1 MSTKQ
6 LGGQSTS
13 RTKQLGSSKLS
24 PLGSSK
30 LNHKQNGQD
39 TPNKELET
47 PISAPMIAS
56 IAEVKID
63 KPQTIHPKQDM
74 NSRFE
79 FYVGKERMTL
89 RNEDLQRIRELQ
101 DANDQLQRQVVM
113 QKQELFQVADSLK
126 LSAEIEQSMCMIA
139 RNAGEVLSIY
149 ANNESRLRRISSLE
163 NKNINLQQD
172 MSDVLGKVTICHE
185 IHQKTQFAKE
195 YFLKKAEYDR
205 NIEEIQ
211 RLK

>member
-13 RTKQLGSSKLS
+13 RTKQLGSPKIN
-24 PLGSSK
+24 K
-30 LNHKQNGQD
+30 QLNVRD
-39 TPNKELET
+39 TSNKELEIPT
-47 PISAPMIAS
+47 SIPVISS
-56 IAEVKID
+56 IAEEKID
-63 KPQTIHPKQDM
+63 KPQTVNSKQDLS
-74 NSRFE
+74 NRFE

-101 DANDQLQRQVVM
+101 DSNDQLQRQVAM

-126 LSAEIEQSMCMIA
+126 LSAEIEQAMCMIA
-139 RNAGEVLSIY
+139 RNAGEVLSLY
-149 ANNESRLRRISSLE
+149 SDNESRLRRISALE

-172 MSDVLGKVTICHE
+172 MSDLLGKVATCHE
-185 IHQKTQFAKE
+185 MHQKTQFAKE

-205 NIEEIQ
+205 NTAEIQ

>member
-13 RTKQLGSSKLS
+13 RTKQLGSSKL
-24 PLGSSK
+24 
-30 LNHKQNGQD
+30 NKQLNGQD

-47 PISAPMIAS
+47 PISTPAIAS

-63 KPQTIHPKQDM
+63 KPQTVHSKQDS
-74 NSRFE
+74 NNRFE

-101 DANDQLQRQVVM
+101 DANDQLQRQVAT

-149 ANNESRLRRISSLE
+149 SDNESRLRRISALE

-172 MSDVLGKVTICHE
+172 MSDVLGKVATCHE
-185 IHQKTQFAKE
+185 MHQKTQFAKE

-205 NIEEIQ
+205 NTAEIQ

>member
-13 RTKQLGSSKLS
+13 RTKQLGSSKL
-24 PLGSSK
+24 
-30 LNHKQNGQD
+30 NKQLNGQD
-39 TPNKELET
+39 IPNKELKT
-47 PISAPMIAS
+47 PINTPVITS
-56 IAEVKID
+56 INEVKIEN
-63 KPQTIHPKQDM
+63 PQTV
-74 NSRFE
+74 NSKPDSNNRFE

-101 DANDQLQRQVVM
+101 DANDQLQRQVTM

-149 ANNESRLRRISSLE
+149 SENESRLRRISALE

-172 MSDVLGKVTICHE
+172 MSDVLGKVATCHE
-185 IHQKTQFAKE
+185 MQQKTQFAKE

-205 NIEEIQ
+205 NIAEIQ

>member
-13 RTKQLGSSKLS
+13 RTKQLGSSKL
-24 PLGSSK
+24 
-30 LNHKQNGQD
+30 NKQLNGQD

-47 PISAPMIAS
+47 PISTPVIAS
-56 IAEVKID
+56 ITEVKID
-63 KPQTIHPKQDM
+63 KPQPVNSKQDS
-74 NSRFE
+74 NNRFE

-101 DANDQLQRQVVM
+101 DANDQLQRQVAM

-149 ANNESRLRRISSLE
+149 SDNESRLCRISALE

-172 MSDVLGKVTICHE
+172 MSDVLGRVATCHE
-185 IHQKTQFAKE
+185 MHQKTQFAKE

-205 NIEEIQ
+205 NTAEIQ

>member
-13 RTKQLGSSKLS
+13 RTKQLGNPKLS
-24 PLGSSK
+24 
-30 LNHKQNGQD
+30 KQLNGQD
-39 TPNKELET
+39 APNKKLATQINT
-47 PISAPMIAS
+47 PTIAS
-56 IAEVKID
+56 IEAE
-63 KPQTIHPKQDM
+63 KPQTVSSKQDS
-74 NSRFE
+74 NNRFE

-101 DANDQLQRQVVM
+101 DANDQLQRQVNM

-149 ANNESRLRRISSLE
+149 ADNESRLRRISGLE
-163 NKNINLQQD
+163 DKNINLQQD
-172 MSDVLGKVTICHE
+172 MSDVLGKVATCHE
-185 IHQKTQFAKE
+185 IQQKTQFAKE
-195 YFLKKAEYDR
+195 YFLKKSEYDR
-205 NIEEIQ
+205 NTAEIQ

>member
-1 MSTKQ
+1 MSTNQ

-13 RTKQLGSSKLS
+13 KTKQLGNPKLS
-24 PLGSSK
+24 K
-30 LNHKQNGQD
+30 QLNCQD
-39 TPNKELET
+39 APNKKLATQINT
-47 PISAPMIAS
+47 PTIAS
-56 IAEVKID
+56 IEAE
-63 KPQTIHPKQDM
+63 KPQTVGSKQDS
-74 NSRFE
+74 NNRFE

-101 DANDQLQRQVVM
+101 DANDQLQRQVNM

-149 ANNESRLRRISSLE
+149 ADNESRLRRISGLE
-163 NKNINLQQD
+163 DKNINLQQD
-172 MSDVLGKVTICHE
+172 MSDVLGKVATCHE
-185 IHQKTQFAKE
+185 IQQKTQFAKE
-195 YFLKKAEYDR
+195 YFLKKSEYDR
-205 NIEEIQ
+205 NTAEIQ

>member
-13 RTKQLGSSKLS
+13 RTKQLGSSKL
-24 PLGSSK
+24 
-30 LNHKQNGQD
+30 NKQLNGQD

-47 PISAPMIAS
+47 SISTPVIAS
-56 IAEVKID
+56 ITEVKID
-63 KPQTIHPKQDM
+63 KEVKVEKAQTVNSKQDL
-74 NSRFE
+74 NNRFE
-79 FYVGKERMTL
+79 FYVGKERMSL

-101 DANDQLQRQVVM
+101 DANDQLQRQVAM

-149 ANNESRLRRISSLE
+149 SGNESRLRRISALE
-163 NKNINLQQD
+163 DKNINLQQD
-172 MSDVLGKVTICHE
+172 MSDVLGKVATCHE
-185 IHQKTQFAKE
+185 MHQKTQFAKE

-205 NIEEIQ
+205 NTAEIQ

>member
-13 RTKQLGSSKLS
+13 RTKQLGSSKL
-24 PLGSSK
+24 
-30 LNHKQNGQD
+30 NKQLNGQD
-39 TPNKELET
+39 ALNKELET
-47 PISAPMIAS
+47 SISTPVIAS
-56 IAEVKID
+56 MTEVKID
-63 KPQTIHPKQDM
+63 KEVKVEKSQTVHSKQ
-74 NSRFE
+74 NLNNRFE

-101 DANDQLQRQVVM
+101 DANDQLQRQVAM

-149 ANNESRLRRISSLE
+149 SDNESRLRRISALE
-163 NKNINLQQD
+163 DKNINLQQD
-172 MSDVLGKVTICHE
+172 MSDVLGKVAICHE
-185 IHQKTQFAKE
+185 MHQKTQFAKE

-205 NIEEIQ
+205 NTAEIQ

>member
-6 LGGQSTS
+6 LGGQSTP
-13 RTKQLGSSKLS
+13 RTKQLGSSKL
-24 PLGSSK
+24 
-30 LNHKQNGQD
+30 NKQLNGQD
-39 TPNKELET
+39 APNKELET
-47 PISAPMIAS
+47 QISTPVIAS
-56 IAEVKID
+56 IPEVKID
-63 KPQTIHPKQDM
+63 KAQTVSSKQDL

-79 FYVGKERMTL
+79 FYVGKERMSL

-101 DANDQLQRQVVM
+101 DANDQLQRQVAI

-149 ANNESRLRRISSLE
+149 SDNESRLRRISALE
-163 NKNINLQQD
+163 DKNINLQQD
-172 MSDVLGKVTICHE
+172 MSDVLGRVATCHE
-185 IHQKTQFAKE
+185 MQQKTQFAKE

-205 NIEEIQ
+205 NTAEIQ
-211 RLK
+211 RLR

>member
-13 RTKQLGSSKLS
+13 RTKQLGSSKL
-24 PLGSSK
+24 
-30 LNHKQNGQD
+30 NKQLNGQD
-39 TPNKELET
+39 IPDKELKT
-47 PISAPMIAS
+47 PISTPVITS
-56 IAEVKID
+56 INEVKID
-63 KPQTIHPKQDM
+63 KPQTV
-74 NSRFE
+74 NSKPDSNNRFE

-101 DANDQLQRQVVM
+101 DANDQLQRQVTM

-149 ANNESRLRRISSLE
+149 SENESRLRRISALE

-172 MSDVLGKVTICHE
+172 MSDVLGKVATCHE
-185 IHQKTQFAKE
+185 MQQKTQFAKE

-205 NIEEIQ
+205 NIAEIQ

>member
-6 LGGQSTS
+6 LGGQSTP
-13 RTKQLGSSKLS
+13 RTKQLGSSKL
-24 PLGSSK
+24 
-30 LNHKQNGQD
+30 NKQLNGQD
-39 TPNKELET
+39 TPNKELEITT
-47 PISAPMIAS
+47 PVIAS
-56 IAEVKID
+56 IPEVKAD
-63 KPQTIHPKQDM
+63 KAQTVSSKQDL
-74 NSRFE
+74 NNRFE

-101 DANDQLQRQVVM
+101 DANDQLQRQVAI

-149 ANNESRLRRISSLE
+149 SDNESRLRRISALE
-163 NKNINLQQD
+163 DKNINLQQD
-172 MSDVLGKVTICHE
+172 MSDVLGRVATCHE
-185 IHQKTQFAKE
+185 MQQKTQFAKE

-205 NIEEIQ
+205 NTAEIQ
-211 RLK
+211 RLR

>member
-13 RTKQLGSSKLS
+13 RTKQLGSSKL
-24 PLGSSK
+24 
-30 LNHKQNGQD
+30 NKQLNGQD
-39 TPNKELET
+39 TPNKELKTSIST
-47 PISAPMIAS
+47 PVIAS
-56 IAEVKID
+56 ITEVKID
-63 KPQTIHPKQDM
+63 KEVKVEKAQTVNSKQDL
-74 NSRFE
+74 NNRFE
-79 FYVGKERMTL
+79 FYVGKERMSL

-101 DANDQLQRQVVM
+101 DANDQLQRQVAM

-149 ANNESRLRRISSLE
+149 SDNESRLRRISALE
-163 NKNINLQQD
+163 DKNINLQQD
-172 MSDVLGKVTICHE
+172 MSDVLGKVATCHE
-185 IHQKTQFAKE
+185 MHQKTQFAKE

-205 NIEEIQ
+205 NTAEIQ

>member
-13 RTKQLGSSKLS
+13 KIKQLGN
-24 PLGSSK
+24 PK
-30 LNHKQNGQD
+30 LNKQLNGQN

-47 PISAPMIAS
+47 QINTPVIAS
-56 IAEVKID
+56 ITEVKN
-63 KPQTIHPKQDM
+63 PQTISSKQDL
-74 NSRFE
+74 NNRFE

-101 DANDQLQRQVVM
+101 DANDQLQRQVAM

-139 RNAGEVLSIY
+139 RNAGEILSIY
-149 ANNESRLRRISSLE
+149 SDNESRLRRISALE
-163 NKNINLQQD
+163 DKNINLQQD
-172 MSDVLGKVTICHE
+172 MSDVLGKVATCHE
-185 IHQKTQFAKE
+185 MQQKTQFAKE

-205 NIEEIQ
+205 NTAEIQ

>member
-13 RTKQLGSSKLS
+13 RTKQLGSSKL
-24 PLGSSK
+24 
-30 LNHKQNGQD
+30 NKQLNGQS

-47 PISAPMIAS
+47 PISPPVIAS
-56 IAEVKID
+56 ITEVKID
-63 KPQTIHPKQDM
+63 KPQPVNSKQDS
-74 NSRFE
+74 NNRFE

-101 DANDQLQRQVVM
+101 DANDQLQRQVAM

-149 ANNESRLRRISSLE
+149 SDNESRLRRISALE

-172 MSDVLGKVTICHE
+172 MSDVLGRVATCHE
-185 IHQKTQFAKE
+185 MHQKTQFAKE

-205 NIEEIQ
+205 NTAEIQ

>member
-13 RTKQLGSSKLS
+13 RTKQLGSSKL
-24 PLGSSK
+24 
-30 LNHKQNGQD
+30 NKQLNGQD

-47 PISAPMIAS
+47 PISTPVIAS
-56 IAEVKID
+56 ITEVKID
-63 KPQTIHPKQDM
+63 KPQPVNSKQDS
-74 NSRFE
+74 NNRFE

-101 DANDQLQRQVVM
+101 DANDQLQRQVAM

-149 ANNESRLRRISSLE
+149 SDNESRLRRISALE

-172 MSDVLGKVTICHE
+172 MSDVLGKVATCHE
-185 IHQKTQFAKE
+185 MHQKTQFAKE

-205 NIEEIQ
+205 NTAEIQ

>member
-24 PLGSSK
+24 
-30 LNHKQNGQD
+30 KQLNGQD

-47 PISAPMIAS
+47 PISTPVIAS
-56 IAEVKID
+56 ITEVKVE
-63 KPQTIHPKQDM
+63 KAQTVNSKQDL
-74 NSRFE
+74 NNRFE

-101 DANDQLQRQVVM
+101 DANDQLQRQVAM

-139 RNAGEVLSIY
+139 RNAGEILSIY
-149 ANNESRLRRISSLE
+149 SDNESRLRRISALE
-163 NKNINLQQD
+163 DKNLNLQQD
-172 MSDVLGKVTICHE
+172 MSDVLGKVATCHE
-185 IHQKTQFAKE
+185 MHQKTQFAKE

-205 NIEEIQ
+205 NTAEIQ

>member
-13 RTKQLGSSKLS
+13 RTKQLGSSKL
-24 PLGSSK
+24 
-30 LNHKQNGQD
+30 NKQLNGQD

-47 PISAPMIAS
+47 PKS
-56 IAEVKID
+56 
-63 KPQTIHPKQDM
+63 TQDS
-74 NSRFE
+74 NNRFE
-79 FYVGKERMTL
+79 FYVGKERMSL

-101 DANDQLQRQVVM
+101 DANDQLQRQKKKK
-113 QKQELFQVADSLK
+113 KQELFQVADSLK
-126 LSAEIEQSMCMIA
+126 LSAEIEQSTCMIA

-149 ANNESRLRRISSLE
+149 SDNESRLRRISALE

-172 MSDVLGKVTICHE
+172 MSDVLGRVATCHE
-185 IHQKTQFAKE
+185 MHQKTQLAKE

-205 NIEEIQ
+205 NTAEIQ

>member
-13 RTKQLGSSKLS
+13 RTKQLGSSKL
-24 PLGSSK
+24 
-30 LNHKQNGQD
+30 NKQLNGQD

-47 PISAPMIAS
+47 PKS
-56 IAEVKID
+56 
-63 KPQTIHPKQDM
+63 TQDS
-74 NSRFE
+74 NNRFE

-101 DANDQLQRQVVM
+101 DANDQLQRQVNM

-149 ANNESRLRRISSLE
+149 ADNESRLRRISGLE
-163 NKNINLQQD
+163 DKNINLQQD
-172 MSDVLGKVTICHE
+172 MSDVLGKVATCHE
-185 IHQKTQFAKE
+185 IQQKTQFAKE
-195 YFLKKAEYDR
+195 YFLKKSEYDR
-205 NIEEIQ
+205 NTAEIQ

>member
-6 LGGQSTS
+6 LGGQSTP
-13 RTKQLGSSKLS
+13 RTKQLGSSKL
-24 PLGSSK
+24 
-30 LNHKQNGQD
+30 NKQLNGQD
-39 TPNKELET
+39 TPNKELEITT
-47 PISAPMIAS
+47 PVIAS
-56 IAEVKID
+56 IPEVKAD
-63 KPQTIHPKQDM
+63 KAQTVSSKQDL

-101 DANDQLQRQVVM
+101 DANDQLQRQVAI

-149 ANNESRLRRISSLE
+149 SDNESRLRRISALE
-163 NKNINLQQD
+163 DKNINLQQD
-172 MSDVLGKVTICHE
+172 MSDVLGRVATCHE
-185 IHQKTQFAKE
+185 MQQKTQFAKE

-205 NIEEIQ
+205 NTAEIQ
-211 RLK
+211 RLR

>member
-13 RTKQLGSSKLS
+13 RTKQLGSSKL
-24 PLGSSK
+24 
-30 LNHKQNGQD
+30 KQLNGQD
-39 TPNKELET
+39 IPNKELET
-47 PISAPMIAS
+47 PISTPVIAS

-63 KPQTIHPKQDM
+63 KPQTINSKQDS

-101 DANDQLQRQVVM
+101 DANDQLQRQVAM

-149 ANNESRLRRISSLE
+149 SDNESRLRRISALE
-163 NKNINLQQD
+163 NKNINLQQY
-172 MSDVLGKVTICHE
+172 MSDVLGKVATCHE
-185 IHQKTQFAKE
+185 MHQKTQFAKE

-205 NIEEIQ
+205 NTAEIQ

>member
-13 RTKQLGSSKLS
+13 RVKQLGNSKLS
-24 PLGSSK
+24 
-30 LNHKQNGQD
+30 KQLNGQD

-47 PISAPMIAS
+47 PISTPVIAS
-56 IAEVKID
+56 ITEVKID
-63 KPQTIHPKQDM
+63 KEVKVEKAQTVSSKQDS
-74 NSRFE
+74 NNRFE

-89 RNEDLQRIRELQ
+89 RDEDLQRIRELQ
-101 DANDQLQRQVVM
+101 DANDQLQRQVAI

-149 ANNESRLRRISSLE
+149 SDNESRLRRISALE

-172 MSDVLGKVTICHE
+172 MSDVLGRVATCHE
-185 IHQKTQFAKE
+185 MHQKTQFAKE

-205 NIEEIQ
+205 NTAEIQ
-211 RLK
+211 RLR